1 MEWIRSRSD
10 LHCLLFGPP
19 DLRAHHRIACAI
31 SDAIGINQDGA
42 CACRALVALFRT
54 ASVPQAE
61 IWLNPM
67 SSMTRGHFL
76 SFPSPAPSHVPH
88 FEFPGTASGDRL
100 RLALSVGCLVEC
112 MTSVMSNAGDDDE
125 FEMSSGIG
133 RCFWHYAIMRLDC
146 PHVPKEILLLFLRRR
161 LLILFQ

>member
-1 MEWIRSRSD
+1 VDSEPLRSA
-10 LHCLLFGPP
+10 LPFVCPP

-88 FEFPGTASGDRL
+88 FEFTGTASGDRL
-100 RLALSVGCLVEC
+100 RLDLSVGCLVEC
-112 MTSVMSNAGDDDE
+112 MTSVVTNAGDDDE
-125 FEMSSGIG
+125 FETSSGIG
-133 RCFWHYAIMRLDC
+133 RSFWHYAIMRLDC
-146 PHVPKEILLLFLRRR
+146 PVSLRSTLGAKRKR
-161 LLILFQ
+161 TTVIIPGY